1 MPRTCRLRDYPLIIN
16 AITIIVGSDIVI
28 GEWWVCEEMGE
39 EKNGAKFSYQL
50 YRFAV
55 YTFP

>member
-1 MPRTCRLRDYPLIIN
+1 
-16 AITIIVGSDIVI
+16 
-28 GEWWVCEEMGE
+28 MGE

-55 YTFP
+55 YTFRRIRYVASLKLSRSFFFPFFFFVVVLIDR